1 QPPESDA
8 VSKLVAQ
15 FVAPEDDNA
24 EAAATVRGFI
34 NVLAK
39 GNPAL
44 HGRSIEVV
52 PCTGS
57 ANLLDSVAARADAVK
72 IAEDIRPF
80 AVLNGPLLGPAFAD
94 ELASRKGL
102 CPLCAVGG
110 SNEFYARHAPYIW
123 SLQTTP
129 EQVAAQVAEYIDKRL
144 GGRRGALPRE
154 EAL

>member
-1 QPPESDA
+1 SPRAGGQAPTTTVRGVTPTSIKVVLYQPPESDT

-34 NVLAK
+34 KVLAT

-44 HGRSIEVV
+44 HGRRIDLVV
-52 PCTGS
+52 FTGS

-80 AVLNGPLLGPAFAD
+80 
-94 ELASRKGL
+94 
-102 CPLCAVGG
+102 
-110 SNEFYARHAPYIW
+110 
-123 SLQTTP
+123 
-129 EQVAAQVAEYIDKRL
+129 
-144 GGRRGALPRE
+144 
-154 EAL
+154 